1 MTTMMNSAR
10 SLVIAGAILTGLGL
24 PAFAAGPQQ
33 PQGTS
38 APKIL
43 VIDRTIILRASKAGQ
58 DVVRQVNGYTQQLE
72 QDFKGQGAALRQQY
86 QVLQQQMA
94 ILAADVKARKVKDF
108 QARQA
113 SLQAQAQKRQSLIQ
127 GGFYKAR
134 QQMEQALGP
143 ILQGIMK
150 ERGANLLLDR
160 SAVVLGTDSSLDIT
174 AVAVQRLNQKLPTIK
189 VELVPP
195 PPGMAPPQQQ

>member
-1 MTTMMNSAR
+1 MVR
-10 SLVIAGAILTGLGL
+10 SLVISGAIVAGLAL
-24 PAFAAGPQQ
+24 PASAAGPQ
-33 PQGTS
+33 PQGTP

-58 DVVRQVNGYTQQLE
+58 DVVRQVNAYTQQLE
-72 QDFKGQGAALRQQY
+72 KDFKGQGAALRAQY
-86 QVLQQQMA
+86 QALQQQMA
-94 ILAADVKARKVKDF
+94 ILSADVKARKVKDF

-113 SLQAQAQKRQSLIQ
+113 SLQAQAQKRQTLIQ
-127 GGFYKAR
+127 GGFFKAR

-160 SAVVLGTDSSLDIT
+160 SAVVLGTDSSIDIT

-195 PPGMAPPQQQ
+195 PPGMIQPQQQ

>member
-1 MTTMMNSAR
+1 MTTKMNIAR
-10 SLVIAGAILTGLGL
+10 SLVAGAVLVGFSL
-24 PAFAAGPQQ
+24 PASAAGPQQ
-33 PQGTS
+33 PQGTP

-58 DVVRQVNGYTQQLE
+58 DVVRQVNGYTEQLE
-72 QDFKGQGAALRQQY
+72 KDFKGQGAALRQQG
-86 QVLQQQMA
+86 QALQQQMA
-94 ILAADVKARKVKDF
+94 ILSADVKARKVREF

-127 GGFYKAR
+127 GGFFKAR

-160 SAVVLGTDSSLDIT
+160 SAVVLGTDSSIDIT
-174 AVAVQRLNQKLPTIK
+174 PIAVQRLNQKLPTIK

-195 PPGMAPPQQQ
+195 PPGMVQQQQQQ

>member
-1 MTTMMNSAR
+1 MNSVR

-33 PQGTS
+33 PPGTP

-58 DVVRQVNGYTQQLE
+58 DVVRQVNAYTQQLE
-72 QDFKGQGAALRQQY
+72 KDFKGQGAALRQQY
-86 QVLQQQMA
+86 QALQQQMA
-94 ILAADVKARKVKDF
+94 ILSADVKARKVKDF
-108 QARQA
+108 QAKQA

-127 GGFYKAR
+127 GGFFKAR

-174 AVAVQRLNQKLPTIK
+174 AVAVQRLNQKLPTVK
-189 VELVPP
+189 VELVAP
-195 PPGMAPPQQQ
+195 PPGMIPPQQQ

>member
-1 MTTMMNSAR
+1 MTTTTRIAR
-10 SLVIAGAILTGLGL
+10 SLLVAGALFAGTAL
-24 PAFAAGPQQ
+24 PARAAGPQ
-33 PQGTS
+33 PQGTP

-58 DVVRQVNGYTQQLE
+58 DVVRQVNAYTEQLE
-72 QDFKGQGAALRQQY
+72 KDFKGQGASLRQQY
-86 QVLQQQMA
+86 QQLQQQMA
-94 ILAADVKARKVKDF
+94 ILSADVKARKVKDF
-108 QARQA
+108 ENRKA

-160 SAVVLGTDSSLDIT
+160 SAVVLGTDPSIDIT
-174 AVAVQRLNQKLPTIK
+174 GVAVQRLNQKMPTVK

-195 PPGMAPPQQQ
+195 PAGMVLPQQQ